1 MVNHYAP
8 VFKNVSQGNQI
19 ANSFPWLQTQSLAP
33 RPPLRSRVFLKLPGI
48 LRSWQRYEI
57 VLNTARMGDSFN
69 GLDRKFNIKIGDSSL
84 YATISHYPCITFNT
98 KKWKMSVFFRNFV
111 TTMNKRITL

>member
-1 MVNHYAP
+1 MVNQTEP

-33 RPPLRSRVFLKLPGI
+33 RSPLRSRGFLKLPGI

-57 VLNTARMGDSFN
+57 VLNSASMGESFN
-69 GLDRKFNIKIGDSSL
+69 EGDRNFNIKIGDSSL
-84 YATISHYPCITFNT
+84 YATISYYLCITFNT
-98 KKWKMSVFFRNFV
+98 GKLHMLVFFRTFV
-111 TTMNKRITL
+111 TTKNKRITL

>member
-1 MVNHYAP
+1 MVNQFAP

-33 RPPLRSRVFLKLPGI
+33 RLPLRSRVFLKLPAI

-57 VLNTARMGDSFN
+57 DLKPASVGESFN
-69 GLDRKFNIKIGDSSL
+69 AGSQNFNIKIGDS
-84 YATISHYPCITFNT
+84 
-98 KKWKMSVFFRNFV
+98 
-111 TTMNKRITL
+111 